1 MSPRL
6 QIIKEDKVVK
16 VIGDFSE
23 DSMPIEEAT
32 EYFRNWLS
40 NYSDSMEED
49 CHFFFEDKT
58 GNKTEIK
65 LQ

>member
-6 QIIKEDKVVK
+6 QIIKDNKIVK
-16 VIGDFSE
+16 VIGDFAE
-23 DSMPIEEAT
+23 DSMPFEEAT
-32 EYFRNWLS
+32 EYFKNWFD
-40 NYSDSMEED
+40 NYSHSLED
-49 CHFFFEDKT
+49 DCSFYFEDKE

>member
-6 QIIKEDKVVK
+6 QIIKDDKVIK
-16 VIGDFSE
+16 VIGDFAE

-32 EYFRNWLS
+32 EYFKDWLS
-40 NYSDSMEED
+40 NYSQSIDEDSL
-49 CHFFFEDKT
+49 FFFEDKE